1 MPALVSEECFAQ
13 AQELL
18 QENKARSRRRTITL
32 SVVQGL
38 VSCHKCGYALSRTS
52 TRSSARVIHYYRCI
66 GSDGWRRLGGPLCD
80 NRPVRQDLLDQIV
93 WAEVVRLI
101 EDPTMI
107 RQELDRRLAAARSS
121 DPMKQREQSLQ
132 RELAR
137 NGKATERLINAYQEE
152 LVSLD
157 QLRERMP
164 SLRQREQA
172 LHAELQAIAD
182 QTNDRAALLRLAET
196 LTAFLARLHRA
207 ADTLDVTERQRIVRL
222 VVKDVLVGDDI
233 IVIRHCIPATS
244 TLPPDNGPP
253 APNQPKDRTDNQSY
267 LLRTGGDHSALWRS
281 GVGVP

>member
-1 MPALVSEECFAQ
+1 M
-13 AQELL
+13 
-18 QENKARSRRRTITL
+18 RSRRRTITP

-66 GSDGWRRLGGPLCD
+66 GSDGWRHLGGPLCD

-107 RQELDRRLAAARSS
+107 QQELDRRLDAARSS
-121 DPMKQREQSLQ
+121 DPMQQREQALQ

-137 NGKATERLINAYQEE
+137 NGKSTERLINAYQEE
-152 LVSLD
+152 LISLE

-164 SLRQREQA
+164 SLRQRELA
-172 LHAELQAIAD
+172 LRAELKAIAD
-182 QTNDRAALLRLAET
+182 QVNDRAALLRLAET
-196 LTAFLARLHRA
+196 LTAFLARLHNA
-207 ADTLDVTERQRIVRL
+207 AETLDVIERQRIVRL
-222 VVKDVLVGDDI
+222 VVKDVLVGDDK
-233 IVIRHCIPATS
+233 IVIRHSIPGMS

-253 APNQPKDRTDNQSY
+253 TPNLPKSPTDNQSY
-267 LLRTGGDHSALWRS
+267 LLRTERD
-281 GVGVP
+281 